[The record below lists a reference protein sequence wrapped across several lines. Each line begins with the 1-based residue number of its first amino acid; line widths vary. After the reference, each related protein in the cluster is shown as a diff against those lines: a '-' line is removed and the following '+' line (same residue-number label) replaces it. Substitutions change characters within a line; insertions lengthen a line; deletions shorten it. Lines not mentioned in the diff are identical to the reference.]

1 VQHVHSSWCE
11 AASLTR
17 HFILFI
23 HVALT
28 HLLQFFNV
36 HHDLADYDD
45 ETGRV
50 ELPPKSLFFRRRVV
64 TVFCY
69 LNEVEE
75 GGETAFPS
83 CLVAPASPV
92 PIQDDSNHAR
102 DYDQGDAPDASKNT
116 DPSAF
121 LPTPIDSEAASATPS
136 PSPECP
142 QQMSQEVPD
151 TDAFLKVRPKPG
163 RAVLWSNVLKDG
175 NPDPRTIHAGLPVR
189 RGTKYGINVWI
200 CEG

>member
-1 VQHVHSSWCE
+1 MVRSCITHP
-11 AASLTR
+11 SL
-17 HFILFI
+17 L
-23 HVALT
+23 VALT

-64 TVFCY
+64 TLFCY

-83 CLVAPASPV
+83 CPVAPASPI

-102 DYDQGDAPDASKNT
+102 DHDQGDAPDASEVT
-116 DPSAF
+116 DPSKS
-121 LPTPIDSEAASATPS
+121 LPTPSDVGAASATPS
-136 PSPECP
+136 PVLPQPVSPEP
-142 QQMSQEVPD
+142 PD
-151 TDAFLKVRPKPG
+151 TDAFLKVKPKPG